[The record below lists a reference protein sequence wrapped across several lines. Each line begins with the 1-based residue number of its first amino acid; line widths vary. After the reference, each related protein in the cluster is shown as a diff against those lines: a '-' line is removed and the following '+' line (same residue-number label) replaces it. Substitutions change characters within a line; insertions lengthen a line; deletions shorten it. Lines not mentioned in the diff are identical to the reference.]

1 MAKKDSSEKRSG
13 TPASMKESLK
23 KATTEM
29 LVLFMLRQRP
39 MYTYEMMQMIESAS
53 KGIITFNTLYL
64 AIYRLQNNGY
74 IQESEKVVSEDNRTR
89 VYFSITETG
98 NLYFD
103 EIKKEY
109 MLVTSV
115 IEDIL
120 SKDGKLLDREDI

>member
-64 AIYRLQNNGY
+64 AIYRL
-74 IQESEKVVSEDNRTR
+74 
-89 VYFSITETG
+89 
-98 NLYFD
+98 
-103 EIKKEY
+103 
-109 MLVTSV
+109 
-115 IEDIL
+115 
-120 SKDGKLLDREDI
+120 